1 MPAAAANRPVRRW
14 RPNGRLRLLLGA
26 FITGC
31 VVLQALAEWRDKHLF
46 LINTTHS
53 LPNWAFLIDRGR
65 MPAKG
70 EFIFFD
76 PPASP
81 LMQRHFGPKPRM
93 FGKKVYG
100 VGGDVVGHDGFE
112 VLINGV
118 PTVRMKPFTKAGEP
132 LTPGATGVVPKGCYF
147 AATPH
152 MDGFDSRYAEIG
164 FVCGKQIIGTGEP
177 IL

>member
-1 MPAAAANRPVRRW
+1 
-14 RPNGRLRLLLGA
+14 
-26 FITGC
+26 
-31 VVLQALAEWRDKHLF
+31 
-46 LINTTHS
+46 
-53 LPNWAFLIDRGR
+53 

-70 EFIFFD
+70 EFIFFA

-112 VLINGV
+112 VLTNCV

-132 LTPGATGVVPKGCYF
+132 LTPGATGAVPKGSSF
-147 AATPH
+147 SATPH
-152 MDGFDSRYAEIG
+152 MAGFECRSSAIG
-164 FVCGKQIIGTGEP
+164 FVFGKQIHGTGGPNACTPFWKPDRQVHTEKHRGREKRG
-177 IL
+177 

>member
-1 MPAAAANRPVRRW
+1 
-14 RPNGRLRLLLGA
+14 
-26 FITGC
+26 
-31 VVLQALAEWRDKHLF
+31 
-46 LINTTHS
+46 
-53 LPNWAFLIDRGR
+53 

-132 LTPGATGVVPKGCYF
+132 LTAGAIGVVPKGGYF

-152 MDGFDSRYAEIG
+152 MDGFDRRLSAIG
-164 FVCGKQIIGTGEP
+164 LGCGKQIGRGEVRKR
-177 IL
+177 

>member
-1 MPAAAANRPVRRW
+1 MDSQGRRSQPLEVPMPAAAANRPVRRW
-14 RPNGRLRLLLGA
+14 RPNGRLWLLLGA

-76 PPASP
+76 PRSEEHTSELQS
-81 LMQRHFGPKPRM
+81 LMR
-93 FGKKVYG
+93 
-100 VGGDVVGHDGFE
+100 
-112 VLINGV
+112 
-118 PTVRMKPFTKAGEP
+118 T
-132 LTPGATGVVPKGCYF
+132 
-147 AATPH
+147 
-152 MDGFDSRYAEIG
+152 SYAV
-164 FVCGKQIIGTGEP
+164 F
-177 IL
+177 

>member
-1 MPAAAANRPVRRW
+1 MRISDWSSDVCSSD
-14 RPNGRLRLLLGA
+14 L
-26 FITGC
+26 
-31 VVLQALAEWRDKHLF
+31 WRDKHLF

-118 PTVRMKPFTKAGEP
+118 PTVRMKPFTKAEEP
-132 LTPGATGVVPKGCYF
+132 LTPGATGVDRKRV
-147 AATPH
+147 
-152 MDGFDSRYAEIG
+152 
-164 FVCGKQIIGTGEP
+164 GEHTSE
-177 IL
+177 LQSLLR